1 MNLFKRAI
9 FFTDVH
15 FGLKSNSRLHN
26 QDCLN
31 FVDFVIKTGKEQN
44 CETCVFLG
52 DWHNNRASLQIGTL
66 NYSVQAIDKLSAA
79 FDQIIFIP
87 GNHDEHYRDT
97 REMNSVVWA
106 KKYDNVRIFDEI
118 TTVDDVCIT
127 PWLVGDEHKQIKK
140 IEAKYMFGHFEL
152 PSFYMNAMV
161 QMPDVGDLRRDDLK
175 CETVFT
181 GHFHKRQTNKNITY
195 IGNAFPHNYADVG
208 DDDRGCMILDWGKD
222 PVYVAWPDAPKYRK
236 FLLSEILEDTDQLLQ
251 SNMYCRVEIDVDI
264 SYEEATFIKEQF
276 IPQYNLRE
284 LSLIQRTD
292 IEEHSQTFDG
302 EVNFESV
309 DSIVTSHLTQ
319 LETAQYDRQ
328 LMLDIYRNL

>member
-106 KKYDNVRIFDEI
+106 KKYENVRIFDEI

-208 DDDRGCMILDWGKD
+208 DDDRGCMVLDWGKD
-222 PVYVAWPDAPKYRK
+222 PVYIAWPDAPKYRK
-236 FLLSEILEDTDQLLQ
+236 FLLSQILEDTDRLLL

>member
-9 FFTDVH
+9 FFTDIH
-15 FGLKSNSRLHN
+15 FGLKSNSRAHN

-106 KKYDNVRIFDEI
+106 KKYENVRLFDEI

-222 PVYVAWPDAPKYRK
+222 PVYIAWPDAPKYRK
-236 FLLSEILEDTDQLLQ
+236 FLLSEILEDTDRLLL

>member
-9 FFTDVH
+9 FFTDLH
-15 FGLKSNSRLHN
+15 FGLKSNSRTHN
-26 QDCLN
+26 QDCLD

-52 DWHNNRASLQIGTL
+52 DWHNNRASLQISTL

-106 KKYDNVRIFDEI
+106 KKYENVRMFDEI

-127 PWLVGDEHKQIKK
+127 PWLVGDEHNQIKK
-140 IEAKYMFGHFEL
+140 VEAKYMFGHFEL

-161 QMPDVGDLRRDDLK
+161 QMPDVGDLRREDLK

-222 PVYVAWPDAPKYRK
+222 PVYVSWPDAPKYRK
-236 FLLSEILEDTDQLLQ
+236 FLLSQILEDTDRLLL

-292 IEEHSQTFDG
+292 IEEHAQSFNG

-319 LETAQYDRQ
+319 LETAQYDRE

>member
-161 QMPDVGDLRRDDLK
+161 QMPDVGDLHRDDLK

-222 PVYVAWPDAPKYRK
+222 PVYIAWPDAPKYRK
-236 FLLSEILEDTDQLLQ
+236 FRLSEILEDTDRLLL

>member
-1 MNLFKRAI
+1 MNLFKKAI
-9 FFTDVH
+9 FFTDIH
-15 FGLKSNSRLHN
+15 FGLKSNSRTHN
-26 QDCLN
+26 QDCLD
-31 FVDFVIKTGKEQN
+31 FVEFVIKTGKEQN

-106 KKYDNVRIFDEI
+106 KKYENLRLFDEI

-127 PWLVGDEHKQIKK
+127 PWLVGDEHKKIKK
-140 IEAKYMFGHFEL
+140 VEAKYMFGHFEL

-222 PVYVAWPDAPKYRK
+222 PVYIPWPDAPKYRK
-236 FLLSEILEDTDQLLQ
+236 FRLSEILEDTDRLLL

-292 IEEHSQTFDG
+292 LEEHAQSFDG

>member
-9 FFTDVH
+9 FFTDIH
-15 FGLKSNSRLHN
+15 FGLKSNSRTHN

-106 KKYDNVRIFDEI
+106 KKYENVRLFDEI

-208 DDDRGCMILDWGKD
+208 DDNRGCMILDWGKD
-222 PVYVAWPDAPKYRK
+222 PVYIAWPDAPKYRK
-236 FLLSEILEDTDQLLQ
+236 FLLSEILEDTDRLLL

>member
-9 FFTDVH
+9 FFTDIH
-15 FGLKSNSRLHN
+15 FGLKSNSRTHN

-236 FLLSEILEDTDQLLQ
+236 FLLSEILEDTDRLLL

>member
-9 FFTDVH
+9 FFTDIH
-15 FGLKSNSRLHN
+15 FGLKSNSRTHN
-26 QDCLN
+26 QDCLD

-106 KKYDNVRIFDEI
+106 KKYENVRIFDEI

-140 IEAKYMFGHFEL
+140 VEAKYMFGHFEL

-161 QMPDVGDLRRDDLK
+161 QMPDVGDLRREDLK

-222 PVYVAWPDAPKYRK
+222 PVYVSWPDAPKYRK
-236 FLLSEILEDTDQLLQ
+236 FLLSQILEDTDRLLL

-292 IEEHSQTFDG
+292 LEEHAQSFDG

>member
-26 QDCLN
+26 QDCLD

-106 KKYDNVRIFDEI
+106 KKYENVRLFDEI

-161 QMPDVGDLRRDDLK
+161 QMPDVGDLRREDLK

-236 FLLSEILEDTDQLLQ
+236 FRLSEILEDTDRLLL

>member
-1 MNLFKRAI
+1 MNLFKKAI

-26 QDCLN
+26 QDCLD

-236 FLLSEILEDTDQLLQ
+236 FRLSEILEDTDRLLL

-319 LETAQYDRQ
+319 LETAQFDRQ

>member
-236 FLLSEILEDTDQLLQ
+236 FRLSEILEDTDRLLL

-292 IEEHSQTFDG
+292 IEEHAQTFDG

>member
-9 FFTDVH
+9 FFTDIH
-15 FGLKSNSRLHN
+15 FGLKSNSRTHN

-208 DDDRGCMILDWGKD
+208 DDNRGCMILDWGKD
-222 PVYVAWPDAPKYRK
+222 PVYIAWPDAPKYRK
-236 FLLSEILEDTDQLLQ
+236 FLLSEILEDTDRLLL

>member
-1 MNLFKRAI
+1 MNLFKKAI
-9 FFTDVH
+9 FFTDIH
-15 FGLKSNSRLHN
+15 FGLKSNSRTHN
-26 QDCLN
+26 QDCLD
-31 FVDFVIKTGKEQN
+31 FVEFVIKTGKEQN

-106 KKYDNVRIFDEI
+106 KKYENLRLFDEI

-127 PWLVGDEHKQIKK
+127 PWLVGDEHKKIKK
-140 IEAKYMFGHFEL
+140 VEAKYMFGHFEL

-208 DDDRGCMILDWGKD
+208 DDDRGCMVLDWGKD
-222 PVYVAWPDAPKYRK
+222 PVYIPWPDAPKYRK
-236 FLLSEILEDTDQLLQ
+236 FRLSEILEDTDRLLL

-292 IEEHSQTFDG
+292 LEEHAQSFNG

>member
-222 PVYVAWPDAPKYRK
+222 PVYIAWPDAPKYRK
-236 FLLSEILEDTDQLLQ
+236 FLLSEILEDTDRLLL

>member
-9 FFTDVH
+9 FFTDIH
-15 FGLKSNSRLHN
+15 FGLKSNSRTHN
-26 QDCLN
+26 QDCLD

-208 DDDRGCMILDWGKD
+208 DDNRGCMILDWGKD

-236 FLLSEILEDTDQLLQ
+236 FLLSEILEDTDRLLL

>member
-1 MNLFKRAI
+1 MNLFKKAI

-15 FGLKSNSRLHN
+15 FGLKSNSRTHN
-26 QDCLN
+26 QDCLD

-106 KKYDNVRIFDEI
+106 KKYENVRMFDEI

-222 PVYVAWPDAPKYRK
+222 PVYIAWPDAPKYRK
-236 FLLSEILEDTDQLLQ
+236 FLLSQILEDTDQLLQ

-292 IEEHSQTFDG
+292 LEEHAQTFDG

-319 LETAQYDRQ
+319 LETAQYDRE

>member
-161 QMPDVGDLRRDDLK
+161 QMPDVGDLRREDLK

-236 FLLSEILEDTDQLLQ
+236 FRLSEILEDTDRLLL

>member
-79 FDQIIFIP
+79 FDQMIFIP

-222 PVYVAWPDAPKYRK
+222 PVYIAWPDAPKYRK
-236 FLLSEILEDTDQLLQ
+236 FRLSEILEDTDRLLL

>member
-9 FFTDVH
+9 FFTDIH
-15 FGLKSNSRLHN
+15 FGLKSNSRTHN
-26 QDCLN
+26 QDCLD

-106 KKYDNVRIFDEI
+106 KKYENVRFFDEI

-161 QMPDVGDLRRDDLK
+161 QMPDVGDLHRDDLK

-222 PVYVAWPDAPKYRK
+222 PVYIAWPDAPKYRK
-236 FLLSEILEDTDQLLQ
+236 FRLSEILEDTDQLLL

-292 IEEHSQTFDG
+292 IEEHAQTFDG

>member
-9 FFTDVH
+9 FFTDIH
-15 FGLKSNSRLHN
+15 FGLKSNSRTHN
-26 QDCLN
+26 QDCLD

-106 KKYDNVRIFDEI
+106 KKYENVRFFDEI

-140 IEAKYMFGHFEL
+140 IEVKYMFGHFEL

-222 PVYVAWPDAPKYRK
+222 PVYIAWPDAPKYRK
-236 FLLSEILEDTDQLLQ
+236 FRLSGILEDTDRLLL

>member
-15 FGLKSNSRLHN
+15 FGLKSNSRTHN
-26 QDCLN
+26 QDCLD

-106 KKYDNVRIFDEI
+106 KKYENVRLFDEI

-161 QMPDVGDLRRDDLK
+161 QMPDVGDLRREDLK

-236 FLLSEILEDTDQLLQ
+236 FRLSEILEDTDQLLL